1 MVKNKIMMN
10 TSKIKIHNLTYFFI
24 LIYCITGMFKNILM
38 LTIIIIV
45 HEIGHIIFIKYFKY
59 EIEEITFLPFGGQ
72 TKIIK
77 DINSSIKEEFIIAVA
92 GILFQ
97 LILFYFVYAYFNAGY
112 INFNDFLIFKSYSI
126 ALILFNLL
134 PIIPLDGSIIS
145 RSILELIFPYKIANQ
160 INIGISV
167 IFLFLFI
174 YYNFIFNLNN
184 YLIVSFLLYKII
196 IEIKYLDYYYNKF
209 LLERYLKRLKRKKIR
224 ILNYEQVE
232 KMKKE
237 RSHYFCFKNKLLTEQ
252 ERLHK
257 LFDNKN

>member
-1 MVKNKIMMN
+1 
-10 TSKIKIHNLTYFFI
+10 
-24 LIYCITGMFKNILM
+24 MFKNVLILS
-38 LTIIIIV
+38 LIIII
-45 HEIGHIIFIKYFKY
+45 HELGHIIFIKYFKY

-77 DINSSIKEEFIIAVA
+77 DINSSIKEEFIIAIS

-97 LILFYFVYAYFNAGY
+97 LIFFYFIFTFFNEGY
-112 INFNDFLIFKSYSI
+112 ITFNDFLIFKSYSI

-145 RSILELIFPYKIANQ
+145 RSILELIFPYKIANKL
-160 INIGISV
+160 NIVVSL
-167 IFLFLFI
+167 IFLIIFVYFNYI
-174 YYNFIFNLNN
+174 YQLNN

-196 IEIKYLDYYYNKF
+196 VEIKYLDYYYNKF
-209 LLERYLKRLKRKKIR
+209 LLERYLKRLKRNKII
-224 ILNYEQVE
+224 ILNYNQVK

-237 RSHYFCFKNKLLTEQ
+237 RSHYFYFKNKLLNEQ